1 MEPADVEKTLLS
13 LPCLKSGGALCVTNC
28 TDTEW
33 HQMYVVDDGHMKVV
47 VSIPS
52 WTGLEL
58 RSKILASECLGQTVG
73 PRHLATLEGEGGR
86 RLLVNEFLEGGT
98 LNVPDLT
105 AKVLRDVGQ
114 LYAQLHRTDT
124 SWFDPVREELARSGD
139 LHIEGC
145 DWTFCLWVLPRL
157 QCLVPEANR
166 EELHSRGV
174 DWAFLAREIQ
184 ELPTNTA
191 LPSGTAVS
199 SRKACVHGDAH
210 LGNIMWHEDRL
221 RLIDFDMTAP
231 GPAGAD
237 LAYLVLMLF
246 RCGFS
251 RDAVADLNAQKEFAR
266 GYLTGLGELDE
277 GPRLEEQLEEFLFEM
292 HRWAYVGMI
301 QMGLL
306 CAVLMHNEGH
316 PQKRELMQL
325 RGPVLLHPS
334 FLSKA
339 KEIIQEAILDTSL
352 RAEVL
357 EQGLFFVTEA
367 RWTP

>member
-1 MEPADVEKTLLS
+1 
-13 LPCLKSGGALCVTNC
+13 
-28 TDTEW
+28 
-33 HQMYVVDDGHMKVV
+33 MYVVDDGHMKVV

-166 EELHSRGV
+166 EELHSRG
-174 DWAFLAREIQ
+174 DPAREKQSSALVPPWCCQIRC
-184 ELPTNTA
+184 PA
-191 LPSGTAVS
+191 LPQ
-199 SRKACVHGDAH
+199 ACVHGDAH

-339 KEIIQEAILDTSL
+339 KDMPLEIIQEAILDTSL